1 MPRHT
6 RTRARTHT
14 HTHTHTAHMWSH
26 AHSTDVPLWVVEL
39 QGIPISGDIAVILA
53 TSTRGLAWDTSGLL
67 HVSILFFF
75 NFIFLGAHVWHVEV
89 PTLGVESELEPAV
102 YATAT
107 AMSATYTTTYR
118 TARSLTQ

>member
-6 RTRARTHT
+6 RTRAHTHT
-14 HTHTHTAHMWSH
+14 HTHTHT
-26 AHSTDVPLWVVEL
+26 HSTYVVACTDVPLWVVEL